1 MDDEYDYLYKLVLTG
16 DSGVG
21 KSNVVSRFA
30 RNEFDLV
37 YRKTYGVDFTTKTLG
52 TDNHIV
58 KAQLCDTAGEER
70 FRVIIT
76 AFYRNA
82 AGAFIVYDITSRS
95 SFENVHIWLRKIREY
110 ADPNAVIMLVG
121 NKVDLSK
128 SSREVET
135 EEGRLLAE
143 EEGLLFI
150 ETSALDATNIDAA
163 FTILISK
170 ICSNFST
177 KTQGCP
183 ESTDN

>member
-1 MDDEYDYLYKLVLTG
+1 MVAWYDNLYKLILTG
-16 DSGVG
+16 VSGVG
-21 KSNVVSRFA
+21 KSNAMSRFA
-30 RNEFDLV
+30 
-37 YRKTYGVDFTTKTLG
+37 T
-52 TDNHIV
+52 
-58 KAQLCDTAGEER
+58 
-70 FRVIIT
+70 IILSKCQ
-76 AFYRNA
+76 FGISLQKKNS
-82 AGAFIVYDITSRS
+82 GLSFQHITSRF
-95 SFENVHIWLRKIREY
+95 SFENARCYWLHEIRKS

-121 NKVDLSK
+121 NKVDLGE
-128 SSREVET
+128 SSREVKT
-135 EEGRLLAE
+135 EEGRSLAE

>member
-76 AFYRNA
+76 A
-82 AGAFIVYDITSRS
+82 
-95 SFENVHIWLRKIREY
+95 
-110 ADPNAVIMLVG
+110 
-121 NKVDLSK
+121 
-128 SSREVET
+128 
-135 EEGRLLAE
+135 
-143 EEGLLFI
+143 
-150 ETSALDATNIDAA
+150 
-163 FTILISK
+163 
-170 ICSNFST
+170 
-177 KTQGCP
+177 
-183 ESTDN
+183 

>member
-1 MDDEYDYLYKLVLTG
+1 MVDEHDYFFRLVLTG

-21 KSNVVSRFA
+21 KSNVMSRFA

-37 YRKTYGVDFTTKTLG
+37 YRKTIGVDFTTKTLG
-52 TDNHIV
+52 TDNHTV
-58 KAQLCDTAGEER
+58 RAQIWDTAGQER
-70 FRVIIT
+70 FRTIVSSY
-76 AFYRNA
+76 YRGV

-95 SFENVHIWLRKIREY
+95 SFENVHIWLREIREY
-110 ADPNAVIMLVG
+110 TDSTAVIMLVG

-128 SSREVET
+128 FSRVVET

-143 EEGLLFI
+143 EEELLFI
-150 ETSALDATNIDAA
+150 ETSALDAASIDAA
-163 FTILISK
+163 FIILLSK